1 LIYFTSDLHFGHN
14 GINRHC
20 PKFRPEKDAL
30 ETAERLVEEWN
41 AIVTPKDIVYDMGDF
56 TMDGSLTKV
65 RRYASRLNGEHHL
78 ILGNHDDNIAKAKDE
93 LTSEYKLDG
102 NKLFESIQN
111 YLEIDTEFNGETY
124 QLRMF
129 HYPVLEWRGCH
140 KGSFMLCGHIHQKE
154 VPHPGK
160 ILNVGYD
167 LHGKI
172 ISLEEVIALLKDR
185 PLTEHHNIVE
195 NREKGIYEDHR

>member
-1 LIYFTSDLHFGHN
+1 MIYFTSDMHFGHN
-14 GINRHC
+14 GINKHC

-41 AIVTPKDIVYDMGDF
+41 AIVTSNDIVYDMGDF

-172 ISLEEVIALLKDR
+172 ISLEEVIKLLKDR

-195 NREKGIYEDHR
+195 NREKGIYEDRS